1 MGDAGQSAVQWQ
13 RPATEHAHNRR
24 LRRCRDHAA
33 EPGSGNLLSLPRSR
47 TMNLLPFRALPFL
60 CSVAWGGSPSSDIA
74 MPSIAIWQL
83 PSTWLD
89 AR

>member
-1 MGDAGQSAVQWQ
+1 MGGAGQSAVQWQ
-13 RPATEHAHNRR
+13 RPATEHAHSRR
-24 LRRCRDHAA
+24 LRRCRDDAA

-60 CSVAWGGSPSSDIA
+60 YSGHVGRSPASDIA
-74 MPSIAIWQL
+74 MPIAIWQL